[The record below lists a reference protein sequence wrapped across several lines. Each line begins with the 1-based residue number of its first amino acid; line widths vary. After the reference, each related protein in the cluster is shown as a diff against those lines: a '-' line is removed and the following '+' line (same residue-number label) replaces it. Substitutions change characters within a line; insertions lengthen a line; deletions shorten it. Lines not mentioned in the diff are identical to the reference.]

1 MDPTFTPHGFCL
13 AWDPQ
18 LLWLTVIGHLGT
30 AFAYFGIPFML
41 LAAAVSRMI
50 IVPGWLLVM
59 FAVFILAC
67 GTGHLLEIFT
77 LWYPFYWT
85 TAVETSVTGLISLA
99 TLFFLPFGIL
109 EIQKRQKALKID
121 RELAPGKST
130 TTSDAPSQ

>member
-1 MDPTFTPHGFCL
+1 VDPTLTPHGFCL

-59 FAVFILAC
+59 FGYILAC
-67 GTGHLLEIFT
+67 GTAICPRSLLYGILFS
-77 LWYPFYWT
+77 T

-99 TLFFLPFGIL
+99 TLFSLPFGIL
-109 EIQKRQKALKID
+109 EIKKRPESPED
-121 RELAPGKST
+121 RLNWPQVIN
-130 TTSDAPSQ
+130 DDV